1 MDACWAKVSILSMG
15 LKINFQC
22 ATKSSVF
29 KKDGKMHLIFNIP
42 RKFFVLLGNK
52 QAQVEDMMG
61 D

>member
-1 MDACWAKVSILSMG
+1 MG